1 MWQLTL
7 LFDLMLC
14 INLHVQL
21 KKFCAALVISLTGI
35 SCAQASEFAGPYA
48 GIKLGENWSDASG
61 VINKPSH
68 ATFFP
73 GLTAGYGFDVKQF
86 VIGAEVFADFH
97 HGSTAYR
104 DAGVD
109 LKVGMPFNTIMPYA
123 RLGMTGTWPNARLH
137 GGLGVE
143 YKFMKQLSV
152 AAEWTADSNSREGA
166 KLVTTA
172 SRSEFINTSD
182 DLRLG

>member
-1 MWQLTL
+1 MSN
-7 LFDLMLC
+7 F
-14 INLHVQL
+14 

-35 SCAQASEFAGPYA
+35 SCAQASEFVGPYA
-48 GIKLGENWSDASG
+48 GVKLGENWSDATG
-61 VINKPSH
+61 AINKPSH

-97 HGSTAYR
+97 HGSTTYK

-109 LKVGMPFNTIMPYA
+109 LKIGMPFNTIMPYA
-123 RLGMTGTWPNARLH
+123 RLGMTGTWPAACLD

-143 YKFMKQLSV
+143 YKFIKQLSV
-152 AAEWTADSNSREGA
+152 AAGWSAESDSHEGS
-166 KLVTTA
+166 KRSIDGVTVGVHYY
-172 SRSEFINTSD
+172 F
-182 DLRLG
+182 